1 MHPACG
7 HVLLWK
13 QAMTTCYLLTT
24 IMEADW
30 AHRSARSCQPSC
42 VKYIFLNA
50 VTRNCLVCFPLWPW
64 SGSHATSISL
74 LLSSTPLIPTDLSI
88 SLREWYR
95 ALQAVAQYQTTC
107 IPASEKEVEE
117 GGRKRR
123 RRRGRRR
130 RRREE
135 EEEIKTEIIGLVWVT
150 CSTTII
156 RDPHPV
162 CHQELRTGHQSNK
175 KFSSSQEGWR
185 GGGGGGGGGGG
196 VITLFTPLPL
206 YHHGVW
212 CPHSQL
218 CYVYWRRGGVCDVLI
233 ITIGETVN
241 MNF

>member
-64 SGSHATSISL
+64 SWSHATSISL

-175 KFSSSQEGWR
+175 LHFQEEEEEEGWL
-185 GGGGGGGGGGG
+185 
-196 VITLFTPLPL
+196 TLVTPIVSSWCLVSPL
-206 YHHGVW
+206 SAVLCVLEEGWGLSCVRCVDHH
-212 CPHSQL
+212 
-218 CYVYWRRGGVCDVLI
+218 YWRDSEYEI
-233 ITIGETVN
+233 W
-241 MNF
+241 MYM